1 VTTDK
6 TNNENVCYFG
16 MIEDKGQTKSFGILD
31 SDRSHHMYLLGK
43 TGMGKSTM
51 LHNMCL
57 QDIYKGKGVCFIDA
71 HGDSVEYIL
80 DRIPTNRQ
88 QDVIYFNPADLD
100 YPLGLNMMQADTNEQ
115 SFLICSGLMSVF
127 KSIWSGMWS
136 SRMEYIL
143 SNTILALLEY
153 PGTTML
159 SIVKMLSDDNYAK
172 YIVSKVQ
179 NPLVKHFWTREY
191 TNFHDKYRQEAIA
204 PILNKIGQFFSNE
217 MMRNILGQ
225 TKSSFSVRDVIDN
238 RKILLVNLSKGR
250 LGEDNSNL
258 LGSLLVT
265 KIQLAAMSRV
275 DLPEEQRSGFYL
287 YVDEFQNFTTDSF
300 ASILSEARK
309 YGLNLILAHQYMD
322 QLSETGKDNVRNAI
336 VGNVGTWV
344 TFQVGPRD
352 AERIVAEFEPN
363 CTKQQLLSLD
373 KAEIA
378 VKLSIYG
385 RTSIPFFAKT
395 IAPIFNDFGGKKD
408 FFINLSRQRY
418 TRRRDVV
425 NKELSAY
432 LADTNFD
439 NRKSNTKFLNKK

>member
-1 VTTDK
+1 
-6 TNNENVCYFG
+6 
-16 MIEDKGQTKSFGILD
+16 
-31 SDRSHHMYLLGK
+31 
-43 TGMGKSTM
+43 
-51 LHNMCL
+51 
-57 QDIYKGKGVCFIDA
+57 
-71 HGDSVEYIL
+71 
-80 DRIPTNRQ
+80 
-88 QDVIYFNPADLD
+88 
-100 YPLGLNMMQADTNEQ
+100 
-115 SFLICSGLMSVF
+115 
-127 KSIWSGMWS
+127 
-136 SRMEYIL
+136 
-143 SNTILALLEY
+143 
-153 PGTTML
+153 
-159 SIVKMLSDDNYAK
+159 
-172 YIVSKVQ
+172 
-179 NPLVKHFWTREY
+179 
-191 TNFHDKYRQEAIA
+191 
-204 PILNKIGQFFSNE
+204 
-217 MMRNILGQ
+217 
-225 TKSSFSVRDVIDN
+225 
-238 RKILLVNLSKGR
+238 
-250 LGEDNSNL
+250 
-258 LGSLLVT
+258 
-265 KIQLAAMSRV
+265 MSRV